1 MGVAAALRLEGAAAT
16 QRLRHGEAP
25 KQPRQGGSRWSAET
39 MVTLT
44 DVGYAVRD
52 DDVGAPLA
60 SACDATAARSPR
72 SPRSRVTWGTAS
84 ASQQPQRQRPA
95 GEVKMVAP
103 RAGEAVEGG
112 GARP

>member
-1 MGVAAALRLEGAAAT
+1 ML
-16 QRLRHGEAP
+16 
-25 KQPRQGGSRWSAET
+25 S
-39 MVTLT
+39 

-52 DDVGAPLA
+52 DDMGAPLA
-60 SACDATAARSPR
+60 PDCDARAAR
-72 SPRSRVTWGTAS
+72 SPRSRVTWGTTS

>member
-1 MGVAAALRLEGAAAT
+1 
-16 QRLRHGEAP
+16 
-25 KQPRQGGSRWSAET
+25 

-44 DVGYAVRD
+44 DVDYAVRD

-60 SACDATAARSPR
+60 SDCDATAARSPR
-72 SPRSRVTWGTAS
+72 SRVTWGSAS
-84 ASQQPQRQRPA
+84 ASQQRQRQSPA